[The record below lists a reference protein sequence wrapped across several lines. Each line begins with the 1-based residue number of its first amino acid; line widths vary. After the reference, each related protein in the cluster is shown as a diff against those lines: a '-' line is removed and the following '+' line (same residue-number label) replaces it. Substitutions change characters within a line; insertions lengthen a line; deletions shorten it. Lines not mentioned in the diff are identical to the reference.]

1 VSIALDLDARSYVR
15 NDLHGADRC
24 WSETNCYVD
33 LWIELLHALGLPP
46 AAAGA
51 CALSTDFD
59 GDQWSFF
66 KYPPE
71 DLRALFGL
79 DVREMNIWRPLV
91 VHVEEQ
97 LGMGRL
103 LTVEVDAH
111 FLPDTEGVTYHQS
124 HAKTTIAPASLDR
137 AAHRLGYFH
146 SAGYF
151 ELEGTDFD
159 GIFTP
164 HEVAATLPPYVEL
177 IRLDALRRDQRTLAP
192 VARALLRTH
201 LARRPKDE
209 PIRRLGQRIAQ
220 DIAILASEGDEYF
233 HGYAFGTCRQCGAA
247 AEVGAS
253 FVTWLDRA
261 TGAGI
266 RHIAERLTAVA
277 TDAKALELMLARAA
291 RGRSVEVGGVVDGM
305 ARAWEDALAELEERY
320 G

>member
-1 VSIALDLDARSYVR
+1 MSVALALDARSYVR

-33 LWIELLHALGLPP
+33 LWIELLHALGFPP

-71 DLRALFGL
+71 DLWSLFGL
-79 DVREMNIWRPLV
+79 EVREMNVWRPLIA
-91 VHVEEQ
+91 HVEEQ
-97 LGMGRL
+97 LAMGRL

-111 FLPDTEGVTYHQS
+111 FLPDTEGVTYRQG
-124 HAKTTIAPASLDR
+124 HAKTTIAPAAVDR
-137 AAHRLGYFH
+137 ANRRMGYFH

-151 ELEGTDFD
+151 ELTGSDFD
-159 GIFTP
+159 GIFAPDEIT
-164 HEVAATLPPYVEL
+164 AMIPPYVEL
-177 IRLDALRRDQRTLAP
+177 IRLDNLHRDQRSLVP
-192 VARALLRTH
+192 VAIALLRQH
-201 LARRPKDE
+201 LARRPKDA
-209 PIRRLGQRIAQ
+209 PVRRLGQRIA
-220 DIAILASEGDEYF
+220 DDLPILSSEGDAYF
-233 HGYAFGTCRQCGAA
+233 HGYAFGTCRQCGAS

-261 TGAGI
+261 TGAGLGE
-266 RHIAERLTAVA
+266 IAERLTQVA
-277 TDAKALELMLARAA
+277 TDAKSLELMLARAA
-291 RGRSVEVGGVVDGM
+291 RGRSVEVGAVIDGM
-305 ARAWEDALAELEERY
+305 ASAWEDALAQLEERY